1 MRILSYFIFLFVI
14 LVGLWAYSVNGAV
27 ADTLFM
33 EDTAVLWEEI
43 ERGIRVLEADI
54 ARISVG
60 SGLEERARA
69 LGLRAGGPLRFITK
83 EELVVHRNP

>member
-1 MRILSYFIFLFVI
+1 MRVFSCFIFLFVV
-14 LVGLWAYSVNGAV
+14 LVGFWAYSINGAV

-33 EDTAVLWEEI
+33 EDAAVLWEET
-43 ERGIRVLEADI
+43 ERDIRLIEADI
-54 ARISVG
+54 ARVAIG

-69 LGLRAGGPLRFITK
+69 LGLQKGPLRFIAK